1 MTSTWELLAEIAQW
15 LEGLVF
21 LLLQTLAVLSVPS
34 VLLRRRSRPMAKLS
48 WLLAL
53 FAVPGIGV
61 LAWWLIGRTHLMRKR
76 RRRAASER
84 AYAEQCDK
92 LPRTETGTSFDYLVP
107 IRALGRSIFTS
118 VANRVTL
125 LVNGEEAF
133 PAMERAIRSAEHSI
147 NLLFYIFKPD
157 ATGRRLRDLL
167 IERARAGVRVRV
179 LVDAQGSSG
188 FTSRFA
194 RPLQEAGAKV
204 AWFLPSKFANLAK
217 PRVNFVNHRKI
228 LVVDGAVGFTGGM
241 NIGDEYALHWQD
253 MMVQVEGGAVE
264 ALQHVFLED
273 WYFATEELV
282 EELMP
287 LRSVR
292 TSVPAPAPKGRI
304 SDDAACAVVA
314 SGPDSEAWIHDAY
327 FAALAQ
333 ARKRIWI
340 ATPYFIPS
348 PSLLMALR
356 TSANRGVDVRIV
368 VPATADVPLVSW
380 ASRSFYPQLLE
391 AEARIFEYQG
401 EVLHAKAWLVDDRLS
416 SVGTAN
422 VDSRSFRLS
431 FEVICLF
438 LCDDLNQ
445 GLAIWHAGL
454 VSNSREVTLK
464 SVRDQS
470 AGQKLLESAA
480 NLLSPLL

>member
-1 MTSTWELLAEIAQW
+1 MTSTAEFLGEILQW
-15 LEGLVF
+15 LKGLLFVV
-21 LLLQTLAVLSVPS
+21 LHVLALLSVPS
-34 VLLRRRSRPMAKLS
+34 VMLRRRSRPMAKLS

-53 FAVPGIGV
+53 FAAPGIGL
-61 LAWWLIGRTHLMRKR
+61 LAWWLIGRTHLLRKR
-76 RRRAASER
+76 RRRAASEK

-92 LPRTETGTSFDYLVP
+92 LPCTATGTSFDHLVP

-118 VANRVTL
+118 VENRVTL
-125 LVNGEEAF
+125 LINGEEAF
-133 PAMERAIRSAEHSI
+133 PAMERAVRYAERSV
-147 NLLFYIFKPD
+147 NLLFYIFRPD

-167 IERARAGVRVRV
+167 IERARAGVEVRV
-179 LVDAQGSSG
+179 LVDTHGSSG
-188 FTSRFA
+188 FTSRFV
-194 RPLQEAGAKV
+194 RPLRAAGAKV
-204 AWFLPSKFANLAK
+204 AWFLPSKFANLAR
-217 PRVNFVNHRKI
+217 PRVNFVNHRKL
-228 LVVDGAVGFTGGM
+228 LVVDGAVAFTGGM
-241 NIGDEYALHWQD
+241 NIGDEYALRWQD

-264 ALQHVFLED
+264 AMQHVFLED
-273 WYFATEELV
+273 WYFATGELV
-282 EELMP
+282 EDLMP
-287 LRSVR
+287 LRPVR
-292 TSVPAPAPKGRI
+292 TSLPPPAPKGRV
-304 SDDAACAVVA
+304 SRDVACAVIA
-314 SGPDSEAWIHDAY
+314 SGPDSESWIHDAY

-356 TSANRGVDVRIV
+356 TAANRGVDVRIV
-368 VPATADVPLVSW
+368 VPALSDVPLVSW

-401 EVLHAKAWLVDDRLS
+401 EVLHAKSWLVDDTLS

-438 LCDDLNQ
+438 LSDALNQ
-445 GLAIWHAGL
+445 SLATWHEGL
-454 VSNSREVTLK
+454 VSNSREVSLA
-464 SVRDQS
+464 SVRNQS
-470 AGQKLLESAA
+470 TGQKLLESAA

>member
-1 MTSTWELLAEIAQW
+1 MTSTMELLGEIGRW
-15 LEGLVF
+15 LEGLIFVV
-21 LLLQTLAVLSVPS
+21 LQAAALLSVPS

-53 FAVPGIGV
+53 FAVPGVGV
-61 LAWWLIGRTHLMRKR
+61 LAWWLIGRTHLQRKR
-76 RRRAASER
+76 RRRAASEQ
-84 AYAEQCDK
+84 AYAQQCDK
-92 LPRTETGTSFDYLVP
+92 LPRTETGTPFDHLIP
-107 IRALGRSIFTS
+107 SRARGRSIFTS
-118 VANRVTL
+118 VGNRVTL
-125 LVNGEEAF
+125 LVNGAEAI
-133 PAMERAIRSAEHSI
+133 PAMERALRSAERSI

-157 ATGRRLRDLL
+157 ETGRHLRSLL
-167 IERARAGVRVRV
+167 IERARAGVKVRV

-188 FTSRFA
+188 FTARFA
-194 RPLQEAGAKV
+194 RPLREAGAQV
-204 AWFLPSKFANLAK
+204 AWFLPSKFANLAR

-228 LVVDGAVGFTGGM
+228 LVVDGAVAFTGGM
-241 NIGDEYALHWQD
+241 NIGDEYARLWQD

-273 WYFATEELV
+273 WYFATGELV

-292 TSVPAPAPKGRI
+292 TSLPPPAPLGRV
-304 SDDAACAVVA
+304 SRDVACAVVA

-327 FAALAQ
+327 FAGLVQ
-333 ARKRIWI
+333 ARRRIWI

-356 TSANRGVDVRIV
+356 TAANRGVDVRIV
-368 VPATADVPLVSW
+368 VPAKSDVPLVTW

-401 EVLHAKAWLVDDRLS
+401 EVLHAKAWLVDDTLS

-431 FEVICLF
+431 FEVIGLF
-438 LCDDLNQ
+438 LSDNLNRDL
-445 GLAIWHAGL
+445 AAWHERL
-454 VSNSREVTLK
+454 VSNSRELSLQ
-464 SVRDQS
+464 SVRSQS
-470 AGQKLLESAA
+470 TGQKLLESAA